1 LGRRAEIKRD
11 TKETKI
17 ELQLE
22 LDGSGKSTIDTK
34 IPFLDHMLEL
44 FTKHGLFDL
53 ELSAEGDL
61 EIDSHHTVED
71 IGICLGQALSKALDE
86 KKGIRRYGD
95 VFMPMDESLILV
107 AIDISGRSY
116 LAYDVDLPIELIG
129 TYDTSLTSEFLQAF
143 VNNCGVTLH
152 VKMFKGTNAHHI
164 VEAVFKGLGRAL
176 DIATSLD
183 ERVSGIPSTKG
194 SL

>member
-1 LGRRAEIKRD
+1 MGRRTEIKRD

-17 ELQLE
+17 ELSLE
-22 LDGSGKSTIDTK
+22 LDGSGRSAIDTK
-34 IPFLDHMLEL
+34 IPFLDHMLDL
-44 FTKHGLFDL
+44 FSKHGLFDL
-53 ELSAEGDL
+53 ELSAVGDL
-61 EIDSHHTVED
+61 EIDAHHTVED
-71 IGICLGQALSKALDE
+71 IGICLGQAFSKALGD
-86 KKGIRRYGD
+86 KVGIRRYGD

-107 AIDISGRSY
+107 AIDISGRPY

-143 VNNCGVTLH
+143 VNNCKMTLH
-152 VKMFKGTNAHHI
+152 VKKFEGTNAHHI
-164 VEAVFKGLGRAL
+164 VEAVFKGLGRSL
-176 DIATSLD
+176 DIATSID